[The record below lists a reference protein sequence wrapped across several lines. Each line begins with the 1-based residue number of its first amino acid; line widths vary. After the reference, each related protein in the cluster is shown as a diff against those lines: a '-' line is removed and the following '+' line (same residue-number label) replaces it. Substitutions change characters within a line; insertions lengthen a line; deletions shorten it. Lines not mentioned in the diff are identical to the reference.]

1 MCLSHV
7 PTVRIITRVNPE
19 EGSVLLTVSL
29 SPNTQRVPLFATSK
43 LFPGDKL
50 GQTLAMFKEEVG
62 RIGWWLFRSSPS
74 KEFPSLFQGVLDVQ
88 PTKV

>member
-1 MCLSHV
+1 MCFSHV

-62 RIGWWLFRSSPS
+62 RIW
-74 KEFPSLFQGVLDVQ
+74 VV
-88 PTKV
+88 VV